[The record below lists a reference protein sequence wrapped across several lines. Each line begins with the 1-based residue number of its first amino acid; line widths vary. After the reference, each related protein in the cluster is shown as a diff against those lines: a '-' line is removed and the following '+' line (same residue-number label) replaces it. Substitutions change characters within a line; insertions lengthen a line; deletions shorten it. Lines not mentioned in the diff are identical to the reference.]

1 MSRQQTLKNG
11 EDESTFSREASPA
24 NLSVTPGS
32 EKARMMTATSG
43 RSCIEQSTKS
53 NPLGLWLKMLV
64 ESSRWSSKARF
75 LEWRTREIFSQRI
88 TVFDDTN
95 NEAPSPSNE
104 SAVTFK
110 SMDIPSSLSLF
121 RLVPLKPPTVET
133 ESSSLRTE
141 TFLKTPCAADSFTDN
156 MKSKGVSG
164 TSGTLAQEVVSGY
177 AEKHRG
183 LILPTPQAQDY
194 NTGISQ
200 EAKQAKLERYKEK
213 GIVPSG
219 TYMLRQMAIEG
230 LLPMPEGTL
239 LPTPLA
245 VEREHPDRVA
255 ALKATG
261 ATRINSRA
269 NGEQRP
275 NGLMDA
281 LNFYGMLPTPVT
293 TDAKGAISEEA
304 KRRRIEDGRIG
315 SCLGQLRQMAAD
327 GLRQMAADGLLPT
340 PQTQGLKVC
349 DENGKTQFLDV
360 GLLPTPRAKGEE
372 SYESRAARKGHNVAM
387 TYLESAV
394 EYLTRT
400 NDSEPDMSDPT
411 TKESRVSEGGTHS
424 RLSPLFTEEMMGF
437 PLMWTALPF
446 LSQNGEQNP

>member
-1 MSRQQTLKNG
+1 MKTSQQRTSQSG
-11 EDESTFSREASPA
+11 EEKSTFSREASHA
-24 NLSVTPGS
+24 NLSVMPGS
-32 EKARMMTATSG
+32 EKARMMTAISG
-43 RSCIEQSTKS
+43 RSCIEPLTKS
-53 NPLGLWLKMLV
+53 NPIGLWLKTLV

-75 LEWRTREIFSQRI
+75 LEWRTRMLFSQRI

-95 NEAPSPSNE
+95 SEAPSPSNE
-104 SAVTFK
+104 SAETFK
-110 SMDIPSSLSLF
+110 SMDIPSSLCLY
-121 RLVPLKPPTVET
+121 RLVPLEPPTVET
-133 ESSSLRTE
+133 ECSSLRTE

-183 LILPTPQAQDY
+183 L
-194 NTGISQ
+194 
-200 EAKQAKLERYKEK
+200 
-213 GIVPSG
+213 
-219 TYMLRQMAIEG
+219 
-230 LLPMPEGTL
+230 L

-281 LNFYGMLPTPVT
+281 LHFYGMLPTPTAIEGVKYT
-293 TDAKGAISEEA
+293 NAYNPDSQMGQSLSAMAGSGLLPTPRANVVNGCDLNNPKLAERNKGNLEEEVAKM
-304 KRRRIEDGRIG
+304 
-315 SCLGQLRQMAAD
+315 L
-327 GLRQMAADGLLPT
+327 ADGLLPT
-340 PQTQGLKVC
+340 PTASLEKQSHSNLENIPRQEHNLHEVLAKVVQKKQP
-349 DENGKTQFLDV
+349 D
-360 GLLPTPRAKGEE
+360 
-372 SYESRAARKGHNVAM
+372 
-387 TYLESAV
+387 AV
-394 EYLTRT
+394 
-400 NDSEPDMSDPT
+400 
-411 TKESRVSEGGTHS
+411 GGTHS